1 MNQELSGIGASP
13 GIVIGPGW
21 VYRPIEVEVLRVD
34 INDPQEELTRLDNA
48 LAEARKQLQGIK
60 ERTLESIG
68 SEEAAIFEAHQM
80 FLDDPEFLR
89 GIQDFISDQKINSE
103 AAVIEVVERF
113 ADEMLSLEDEYFQ
126 ARAQDIRDVG
136 RRIIHCLAG
145 IDSTSLDYP
154 NEPVIILADDLTPS
168 DTVQFDRGM
177 ILGLCTVRGGPT
189 SHTAILAR
197 SLGVPA
203 AVCVPISFDQ
213 IEKGATLI
221 LDGTRGV
228 LTIEPSQSSIT
239 KAEAERSAWQ
249 SEWQIQLNAADQP
262 AVTLDGKR
270 VEIVAN
276 VGNVEDAKLALKY
289 GAEGIG
295 LLRTEFLYLDR
306 QAMPNE
312 RQQVEAYREI
322 FELMD
327 DRPLVVRTL
336 DIGGDKAVSYLGLK
350 EESNPFL
357 GWRAIRMINE
367 RPDVLQNQFR
377 ALIRAGVGRDLRI
390 MIPLV
395 SSVTEVQAARKIL
408 DDACHSLAGEGIQF
422 QDKVQFGIMVEVP
435 SAALLV
441 EQIADYVDF
450 FSIGTNDLTQYT
462 LAVDRT
468 NERVANLASPFHP
481 AVIKL
486 IARTIRSAHEKGKW
500 VGLCGEMAGDP
511 LAAPLLLGF
520 GLNEFSMVPTS
531 IPKVKQLI
539 RKLDS
544 DNCARLANI
553 SLGFQSTQEVVDY
566 LQEIAQSIDF

>member
-1 MNQELSGIGASP
+1 VNQELAGIGASD
-13 GIVIGPGW
+13 GIAIGPGW
-21 VYRPIEVEVLRVD
+21 VYRPIEVEVDRVGID
-34 INDPQEELTRLDNA
+34 DPHEEITRLDNA
-48 LAEARKQLQGIK
+48 LAEAKGQLRNIK

-68 SEEAAIFEAHQM
+68 AEEAAIFEAHEM

-89 GIQDFISDQKINSE
+89 SIKELISEQSINSE
-103 AAVIEVVERF
+103 AAVLEVVERF
-113 ADEMLSLEDEYFQ
+113 ANDMLALEDEYFQ
-126 ARAQDIRDVG
+126 TRAQDIRDVG

-145 IDSTSLDYP
+145 IDSTSIDFP

-168 DTVQFDRGM
+168 DTVQFDREM

-197 SLGVPA
+197 SIGVPA
-203 AVCVPISFDQ
+203 AVNVPMSLDQ
-213 IEKGATLI
+213 IKLGNTLI

-228 LTIEPSQSSIT
+228 LTIEPSQSSLAR
-239 KAEAERSAWQ
+239 AETERAAWQ
-249 SEWQIQLNAADQP
+249 SEWQVQLTAADRP
-262 AVTLDGKR
+262 AITLDGKM

-276 VGNVEDAKLALKY
+276 VGNAEDAKQALKY

-306 QAMPNE
+306 QSMPDE
-312 RQQVEAYREI
+312 GQQIDAYQKI
-322 FELMD
+322 FDLMD

-350 EESNPFL
+350 EEPNPFL

-367 RPDVLQNQFR
+367 RPEVLRDQLR
-377 ALIRAGVGRDLRI
+377 ALLRVGVGRDLRI

-395 SSVTEVQAARKIL
+395 SSVTEVQEASQIFEDARRSLI
-408 DDACHSLAGEGIQF
+408 DDRLPF

-486 IARTIRSAHEKGKW
+486 IARTIRAAHKKGKW

-520 GLNEFSMVPTS
+520 GLDEFSMAPTS
-531 IPKVKQLI
+531 IPKVKQMI
-539 RKLDS
+539 CKLDS
-544 DNCARLANI
+544 EKCAQLANDT
-553 SLGFQSTQEVVDY
+553 LGFKSTQEVVHH
-566 LQEIAQSIDF
+566 LHKFAQSISS